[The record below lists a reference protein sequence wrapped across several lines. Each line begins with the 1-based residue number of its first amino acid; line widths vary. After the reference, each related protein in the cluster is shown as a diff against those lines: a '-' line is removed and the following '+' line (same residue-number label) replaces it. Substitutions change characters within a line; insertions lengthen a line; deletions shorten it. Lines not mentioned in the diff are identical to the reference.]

1 MKKLTSKGL
10 LALLPM
16 VIAMP
21 LAAAT
26 WEIDS
31 VHSSAQFSVRHM
43 MVSNIRGEFGKVT
56 GTVEFDGKDL
66 ETIRVEATIDATTI
80 DTREADRDKHL
91 RSADFFDV
99 EHHPTLSFKSKK
111 AEPLSDR
118 HFSLMGDLTIRGVTR
133 EVVLEVEG
141 PTPSIKDPWGNVR
154 RGVSA
159 TTRINRQ
166 DFGLKWNGVLEA
178 GGVLVG
184 DEVSINIDIEMILV
198 TPES

>member
-111 AEPLSDR
+111 AEPLSDG

-159 TTRINRQ
+159 TTQINRQ

>member
-111 AEPLSDR
+111 AEPL
-118 HFSLMGDLTIRGVTR
+118 
-133 EVVLEVEG
+133 
-141 PTPSIKDPWGNVR
+141 
-154 RGVSA
+154 
-159 TTRINRQ
+159 
-166 DFGLKWNGVLEA
+166 
-178 GGVLVG
+178 
-184 DEVSINIDIEMILV
+184 
-198 TPES
+198 

>member
-111 AEPLSDR
+111 AEPLSDG

>member
-26 WEIDS
+26 GEIDS

-111 AEPLSDR
+111 AEPLSDG

-159 TTRINRQ
+159 TTQINRQ